1 MGQINQATCT
11 KFGTA
16 VSTNICSKEQ
26 EQTGVGSTTFLQ
38 LIWTSSLKATAFFF
52 FSEVQTII
60 LIIPCN
66 KLPTFPQKD
75 QVKTWKINELDIQ
88 VCVF

>member
-26 EQTGVGSTTFLQ
+26 EQTGVGGTTILQ
-38 LIWTSSLKATAFFF
+38 LIWTSSLKATVFFLF
-52 FSEVQTII
+52 WDPNHHTYNTMQQIAHIPSERPGKN
-60 LIIPCN
+60 LKN
-66 KLPTFPQKD
+66 
-75 QVKTWKINELDIQ
+75 
-88 VCVF
+88 